1 MGSDRSVHY
10 PDCGDD
16 SRVFT
21 NVKVDQV
28 ACLKYMQFIMCQLYV
43 NKVLL
48 KMYFRTSLVAQWIRI
63 HLSIQGT

>member
-1 MGSDRSVHY
+1 MA
-10 PDCGDD
+10 
-16 SRVFT
+16 
-21 NVKVDQV
+21 QV

-43 NKVLL
+43 NKVIF